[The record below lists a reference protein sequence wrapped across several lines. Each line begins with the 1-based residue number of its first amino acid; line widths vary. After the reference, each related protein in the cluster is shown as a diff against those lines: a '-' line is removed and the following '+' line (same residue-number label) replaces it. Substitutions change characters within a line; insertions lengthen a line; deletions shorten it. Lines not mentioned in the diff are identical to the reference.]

1 MPISDDGL
9 LFWAKLYQPLCLSQH
24 PRCTYSGGQ
33 LPRHTFLMLIIPELL
48 PNFAVQT
55 LIMKVL
61 VIEDEAGMRETMVHS
76 LEQENYIVETA
87 NDFYSAIDKL
97 GIYAY
102 DCILLDIGLP
112 GGNGLEL
119 LAEIKK
125 TNKDGAVIIVS
136 ARDSLDDKVNGL
148 NLGADDYLPK
158 PFHLA
163 EMHARVRSLI
173 RRKTL
178 GGDSTISFNNV
189 VIDTDKRSVLVNNTN
204 LELNRKEFDIL
215 LYLMVNKNRLVN
227 KAALAEHVW
236 GDHIDESNSFDFI
249 YSQIKN
255 LRKKLKDLKA
265 EAEIQAVYGI
275 GYKLVG

>member
-1 MPISDDGL
+1 MDNEARLERWAFSLGTTVGL
-9 LFWAKLYQPLCLSQH
+9 LFNFQ
-24 PRCTYSGGQ
+24 
-33 LPRHTFLMLIIPELL
+33 IIPELL
-48 PNFAVQT
+48 PNFAIQS

-61 VIEDEAGMRETMVHS
+61 IIEDEIGMRETMVQS
-76 LEQENYIVETA
+76 LEQENYVVETA
-87 NDFYSAIDKL
+87 IDYHSAMDKL

-112 GGNGLEL
+112 GGSGLDL
-119 LAEIKK
+119 LKEIKK
-125 TNKDGAVIIVS
+125 NSNDGSVIIVS

-163 EMHARVRSLI
+163 ELHARVRSVI

-178 GGDSTISFNNV
+178 GGDTSLSFNNIT
-189 VIDTDKRSVLVNNTN
+189 IDTDKRSALVSNEN
-204 LELNRKEFDIL
+204 LDLNRKEFDIL
-215 LYLMVNKNRLVN
+215 LYLVINKNRLVN
-227 KAALAEHVW
+227 KSALAEHVW
-236 GDHIDESNSFDFI
+236 GDHIDETNSFDFI

-255 LRKKLKDLKA
+255 LRKKLKDFKA
-265 EAEIQAVYGI
+265 DAEIQAVYGI